1 MEPGNLNIIA
11 QLAHKLKPSTGIIGA
26 EHAASLASKIKV
38 LAESSVP
45 DSVLQTMLAE
55 LKITLDSCCQEL
67 AVYRSQL
74 VQ

>member
-1 MEPGNLNIIA
+1 MEAVHLKNLA

-26 EHAASLASKIKV
+26 GYAASLALKIQV
-38 LAESSVP
+38 IADSNDP
-45 DSVLQTMLAE
+45 DSVLQTMLTE

-67 AVYRSQL
+67 ADYRSRL